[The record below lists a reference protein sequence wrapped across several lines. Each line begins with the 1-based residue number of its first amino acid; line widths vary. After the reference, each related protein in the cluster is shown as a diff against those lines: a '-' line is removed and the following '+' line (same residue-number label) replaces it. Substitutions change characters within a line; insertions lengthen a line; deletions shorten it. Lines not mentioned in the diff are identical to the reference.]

1 MIELHRAAGSHAGQE
16 LEETLRD
23 LCVAHR
29 VVTLPEAGDET
40 PPPFLQEG
48 DRRYAGVDILPFL
61 DQLRAELTA
70 NRIISGD
77 ACYIDPR
84 NGKVC

>member
-1 MIELHRAAGSHAGQE
+1 MIELHRAAGSKAGE
-16 LEETLRD
+16 DLEETLRE

-29 VVTLPEAGDET
+29 IVPLMEAGGDS

-48 DRRYAGVDILPFL
+48 SQRYAGADILPFL
-61 DQLRAELTA
+61 DQLRAELTS
-70 NRIISGD
+70 NRVVSGD

-84 NGKVC
+84 NGRVC